1 MDGRPLLTPTDRPT
15 PPLFGHTDDRGCER
29 RPWRIEDGTGGGR
42 VAVKKGRRRRVEA
55 GNDPK
60 ERGGESSLLPKA
72 PPPSTDPVPP
82 PPPPPPVCL
91 SISLSH
97 PCLLGCLPFPSSA
110 SLSFWSLGPSFLPVG
125 GSTPSRIKRGPFRP
139 SSSSSSS
146 ILLVPSSSHP
156 IHSGALRTHPTIRL
170 PFSVSI
176 SAVSL
181 PSRIPSLRG

>member
-29 RPWRIEDGTGGGR
+29 RPWRIEDGTGGEGR
-42 VAVKKGRRRRVEA
+42 VAVKKGRRRREEA

-60 ERGGESSLLPKA
+60 ERGGESPLLPKA
-72 PPPSTDPVPP
+72 

-97 PCLLGCLPFPSSA
+97 PCLVGCLPFPSSA
-110 SLSFWSLGPSFLPVG
+110 SLSFWSLGPSLLPVG

-139 SSSSSSS
+139 SSSSS
-146 ILLVPSSSHP
+146 IVLVPSSSHP